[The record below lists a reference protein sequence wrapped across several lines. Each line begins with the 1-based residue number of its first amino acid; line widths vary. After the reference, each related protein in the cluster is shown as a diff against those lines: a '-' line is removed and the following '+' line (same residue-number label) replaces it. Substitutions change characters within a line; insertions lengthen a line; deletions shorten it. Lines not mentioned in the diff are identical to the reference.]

1 MSRKHDKLASRRY
14 EDLFLLFSKRV
25 ERVLAIVLI
34 VLLSATICAQA
45 ILQIPYFRHL
55 LVKVERL
62 EGNPYVSSRTK

>member
-1 MSRKHDKLASRRY
+1 M
-14 EDLFLLFSKRV
+14 